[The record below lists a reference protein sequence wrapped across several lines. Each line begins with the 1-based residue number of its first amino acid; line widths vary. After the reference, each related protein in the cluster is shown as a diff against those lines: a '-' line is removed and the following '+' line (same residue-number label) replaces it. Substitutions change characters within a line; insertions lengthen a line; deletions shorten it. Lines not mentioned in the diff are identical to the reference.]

1 MSATR
6 ERSVPRHRG
15 LPKHRRW
22 GWGVL
27 VAFGI
32 LSILVVLAVV
42 PALGARA
49 RLLTGRDELE
59 NARELLLSGD
69 LGAAS
74 AAFGRAEDAFDEAG
88 GYARSP
94 VLRLAGSVPLAG
106 RSFDAVVVL
115 ADAGRLAASAG
126 SDLADGIE
134 RLPGGIAE
142 LAPSN
147 GTIPV
152 EQIEAFHPAISDARA
167 KLETALAG
175 VRSLPTSWIVGPV
188 ADARDRSIA
197 QLEEATGTATA
208 ADALAG
214 ALPGLVG
221 SEGERRYFVAAQ
233 TPAEL
238 RGTGGFMGAY
248 TILTADGGR
257 LDFDRVHNITELRD
271 LSPKQ
276 APPAPDGFGEPF
288 AGFGGTGFW
297 RNLNMDPHAPTVGRL
312 IEALYERVTGVPI
325 DGVIFV
331 DPQALADMLEA
342 TGPIDDPTL
351 DRTLEAS
358 TVVDYLANEAYG
370 QFGSAAERKRV
381 LGAAVLSVLRRF
393 LEGTDPVAS
402 FRALADAGAGG
413 HLIVHSRDPEVQ
425 AALEAAGVAG
435 TVEAPQAG
443 DLFGAFASNADG
455 TKIDFYV
462 RRSLS
467 YRVDLGE
474 GGGSTAQVALT
485 AENTAPTASRAE
497 LRVRAV
503 SGNGARA
510 GGVAGVPL
518 GVLRPRLRIP
528 GRHPRREATGP
539 RAHRE
544 RGLSVFSTYVQT
556 APGTTS
562 ELALELQRADA
573 WTGDELGG
581 TYRLRIRAQQTVLPT
596 RGTIT
601 IQAPPGTDIVDATP
615 GMQVDGGRATW
626 EGDLAAV
633 QDFEIRF
640 QRPPL
645 GRFWDWLST
654 PVFGD

>member
-1 MSATR
+1 M
-6 ERSVPRHRG
+6 
-15 LPKHRRW
+15 PKHRRW

-32 LSILVVLAVV
+32 LSISVALAVV

-134 RLPGGIAE
+134 RLPDGIAE

-167 KLETALAG
+167 KLAAALAG

-197 QLEEATGTATA
+197 LLEEATGTATA

-257 LDFDRVHNITELRD
+257 LRFDRVHNITELRD

-288 AGFGGTGFW
+288 ARFGGTGFW

-325 DGVIFV
+325 HGVIFV

-342 TGPIDDPTL
+342 TGPIDAPTL

-393 LEGTDPVAS
+393 LGGTDPVAS

-413 HLIVHSRDPEVQ
+413 HLIVYSRDPEVQ

-485 AENTAPTASRAE
+485 AENTAPTDPEQSYVFGPYPGTGLAPG
-497 LRVRAV
+497 V
-503 SGNGARA
+503 SQAFLSMYCAPDCGFQDATLDGK
-510 GGVAGVPL
+510 PQSL
-518 GVLRPRLRIP
+518 GLS
-528 GRHPRREATGP
+528 
-539 RAHRE
+539 RE
-544 RGLSVFSTYVQT
+544 RGLSMFSTYVQT

-562 ELALELQRADA
+562 ELALELRRADA

-581 TYRLRIRAQQTVLPT
+581 TYHLRIRAQQPVLPT
-596 RGTIT
+596 RGTIS
-601 IQAPPGTDIVDATP
+601 IQAPPGTNIVDATP
-615 GMQVDGGRATW
+615 GMLVEGGSATW
-626 EGDLAAV
+626 DGDLDAV

-640 QRPPL
+640 QRPPS